1 MAFFDSWE
9 MPPEEWLSDFP
20 FELEGV
26 PDIPGDGHSTPFVKG
41 VEESQ
46 EIPKEFNLH
55 DFATE
60 IESSPSFENLQSHR
74 ESPWQDPEE
83 SDHFMVKSQR
93 QPFPN
98 FEGYVPL
105 PDLFP
110 LGKRLYKPLCL
121 TDVEG
126 GLYRQKADRNLS
138 EIAQY
143 LLDNL
148 EIADVGGRLAVFR
161 QPDWEI
167 LNPQTARR
175 EILAFIAQSY
185 PDVGK
190 YLGSR
195 QLEEIIERLLCSPEI
210 RHLEHLPAANP
221 HAICCSDQL
230 YVWPEGRRLEANH
243 MDFRFSHLEISSI
256 EIGPVPTPY
265 FDDFLRVVAEND
277 EDLCSLILEVIG
289 VILTGYPCKNFFVFE
304 GVPSSGKSQLAR
316 FLQGILGE
324 TSCFAV
330 NGINELAGR
339 WTTGMLPGK
348 LLCLCSDVPDKPLTA
363 NVVGLV
369 KQLTGDDPIHGER
382 KYQNPFVFQ
391 NTAKLLF
398 LTNFPLRIAGGRQD
412 AAILQR
418 LVRVPFRHSVPQD
431 QQIPRLYEH
440 LLVEAGGIVWQAL
453 QALSDMEERGGGF
466 TEIRDTLDEEV
477 GFIPTLRERVDEFV
491 HNACIS
497 DVTARISTRVLF
509 DAFVRYYTDGSFQND
524 ISPIQFGKAFAES
537 VPQLGDHV
545 KPYRTATERG
555 YVGIRLKDDYT

>member
-1 MAFFDSWE
+1 MAFFDSWK

-121 TDVEG
+121 TDVED

-161 QPDWEI
+161 KPDWEI

-175 EILAFIAQSY
+175 EILTVISQNY
-185 PDVGK
+185 PEIGK
-190 YLGSR
+190 FLGSR
-195 QLEEIIERLLCSPEI
+195 QLEEIIERLLCSPET
-210 RHLEHLPAANP
+210 RHLEHLPAADP

-243 MDFRFSHLEISSI
+243 MDFRFSHLEVSSI
-256 EIGPVPTPY
+256 EIGPVPTPF
-265 FDDFLRVVAEND
+265 FDNFLRTVAEDD
-277 EDLCSLILEVIG
+277 ENLYTLILEVVG
-289 VILTGYPCKNFFVFE
+289 VIVTGYPCKNFFVFE

-363 NVVGLV
+363 NVVGLI
-369 KQLTGDDPIHGER
+369 KQLTGDDPIHGEI
-382 KYQNPFVFQ
+382 KYKNPFVFQ

-398 LTNFPLRIAGGRQD
+398 LSNFPLRIAGGRQD

-418 LVRVPFRHSVPQD
+418 LVRVPFRHSVPQG
-431 QQIPRLYEH
+431 QQIPKLYEH
-440 LLVEAGGIVWQAL
+440 LLDEAGGIIWQAL
-453 QALSDMEERGGGF
+453 QALADMEERGRGF
-466 TEIRDTLDEEV
+466 TEIEADQ
-477 GFIPTLRERVDEFV
+477 GEFV
-491 HNACIS
+491 SLIQTEE
-497 DVTARISTRVLF
+497 DRVR
-509 DAFVRYYTDGSFQND
+509 AFVRDACCLEPGVRTPVQELYAAFLDFESSRRGEGA
-524 ISPIQFGKAFAES
+524 ISATLFGKILS
-537 VPQLGDHV
+537 RLGLPV
-545 KPYRTATERG
+545 KPYRTAETRG
-555 YVGIRLKDDYT
+555 YEGIRLREDI

>member
-1 MAFFDSWE
+1 MAFFDSWK

-161 QPDWEI
+161 KPDWEI

-175 EILAFIAQSY
+175 EILTVISQNY
-185 PDVGK
+185 PEIGK
-190 YLGSR
+190 FLGSR
-195 QLEEIIERLLCSPEI
+195 QLEEIIERLLCSPET
-210 RHLEHLPAANP
+210 RHLEHLPAADP

-243 MDFRFSHLEISSI
+243 MDFRFSHLEVSSI
-256 EIGPVPTPY
+256 EIGPVPTPF
-265 FDDFLRVVAEND
+265 FDNFLRTVAEDD
-277 EDLCSLILEVIG
+277 ENLYTLILEVVG
-289 VILTGYPCKNFFVFE
+289 VIVTGYPCKNFFVFE

-363 NVVGLV
+363 NVVGLI
-369 KQLTGDDPIHGER
+369 KQLTGDDPIHGEI
-382 KYQNPFVFQ
+382 KYKNPFVFQ

-398 LTNFPLRIAGGRQD
+398 LSNFPLRIAGGRQD

-418 LVRVPFRHSVPQD
+418 LVRVPFRHSVPQG
-431 QQIPRLYEH
+431 QQIPKLYEH
-440 LLVEAGGIVWQAL
+440 LLDEAGGIIWQAL
-453 QALSDMEERGGGF
+453 QALADMEERGRGF
-466 TEIRDTLDEEV
+466 TEIEADQ
-477 GFIPTLRERVDEFV
+477 GEFV
-491 HNACIS
+491 SLIQTEE
-497 DVTARISTRVLF
+497 DRVR
-509 DAFVRYYTDGSFQND
+509 AFVRDACCLEPGVRTPVQELYAAFLDFESSRRGEGA
-524 ISPIQFGKAFAES
+524 ISATLFGKILS
-537 VPQLGDHV
+537 RLGLPV
-545 KPYRTATERG
+545 KPYRTAETRG
-555 YVGIRLKDDYT
+555 YEGIRLREDI

>member
-1 MAFFDSWE
+1 MAFFDSWK

-74 ESPWQDPEE
+74 EAPWQDPEE

-161 QPDWEI
+161 KPDWEI

-175 EILAFIAQSY
+175 EILTVISQNY
-185 PDVGK
+185 PEIGK
-190 YLGSR
+190 FLGSR
-195 QLEEIIERLLCSPEI
+195 QLEEIIERLLCSPET
-210 RHLEHLPAANP
+210 RHLEHLPAADP

-243 MDFRFSHLEISSI
+243 MDFRFSHLEVSSI
-256 EIGPVPTPY
+256 EIGPVPTPF
-265 FDDFLRVVAEND
+265 FDNFLRTVAEDD
-277 EDLCSLILEVIG
+277 ENLYTLILEVVG
-289 VILTGYPCKNFFVFE
+289 VIVTGYPCKNFFVFE

-363 NVVGLV
+363 NVVGLI
-369 KQLTGDDPIHGER
+369 KQLTGDDPIHGEI
-382 KYQNPFVFQ
+382 KYKNPFVFQ

-398 LTNFPLRIAGGRQD
+398 LSNFPLRIAGGRQD

-418 LVRVPFRHSVPQD
+418 LVRVPFRHSVPQG
-431 QQIPRLYEH
+431 QQIPKLYEH
-440 LLVEAGGIVWQAL
+440 LLDEAGGIIWQAL
-453 QALSDMEERGGGF
+453 QALADMEERGRGF
-466 TEIRDTLDEEV
+466 TEIEADQ
-477 GFIPTLRERVDEFV
+477 GEFV
-491 HNACIS
+491 SLIQTEE
-497 DVTARISTRVLF
+497 DRVR
-509 DAFVRYYTDGSFQND
+509 AFVRDACCLEPGVRTPVQELYAAFLDFESSRRGEGA
-524 ISPIQFGKAFAES
+524 ISATLFGKILS
-537 VPQLGDHV
+537 RLGLPV
-545 KPYRTATERG
+545 KPYRTAETRG
-555 YVGIRLKDDYT
+555 YEGIRLREDI

>member
-55 DFATE
+55 DFTTE

>member
-1 MAFFDSWE
+1 
-9 MPPEEWLSDFP
+9 MPPEEWPPSFTTWD
-20 FELEGV
+20 LEGV
-26 PDIPGDGHSTPFVKG
+26 PDLPDDGHSTPFVKG

-46 EIPKEFNLH
+46 GIPKEFNLH
-55 DFATE
+55 DLATE

-74 ESPWQDPEE
+74 EPPWQDSEE
-83 SDHFMVKSQR
+83 SDHFTVESQR

-110 LGKRLYKPLCL
+110 SGKRIYRPLCL
-121 TDVEG
+121 TDVEA

-161 QPDWEI
+161 RPDWEI
-167 LNPQTARR
+167 LNPQTAKR
-175 EILAFIAQSY
+175 EIITVISRDY
-185 PDVGK
+185 PEIGK
-190 YLGSR
+190 FLGSR

-210 RHLEHLPAANP
+210 RHLEHLPAADP

-230 YVWPEGRRLEANH
+230 YIWPEGRRLEANH

-277 EDLCSLILEVIG
+277 DDLCSLILEVIG

-382 KYQNPFVFQ
+382 KYQSPFVFQ

-418 LVRVPFRHSVPQD
+418 LVRVPFRHSVPQER
-431 QQIPRLYEH
+431 QIPKLYEH
-440 LLVEAGGIVWQAL
+440 LLDEAGGIIWQAL
-453 QALSDMEERGGGF
+453 QALEDMEERGGGF
-466 TEIRDTLDEEV
+466 TEIEADQ
-477 GFIPTLRERVDEFV
+477 GEFV
-491 HNACIS
+491 PLIQTEE
-497 DVTARISTRVLF
+497 DRVR
-509 DAFVRYYTDGSFQND
+509 AFVRDACYLEPGVRTPVQELYEAFLDFESSRRDEGA
-524 ISPIQFGKAFAES
+524 IPAAKFGKILS
-537 VPQLGDHV
+537 RLGLPV
-545 KPYRTATERG
+545 KPYRTAEARG
-555 YVGIRLKDDYT
+555 YEGIRLREDI